1 MTLEIL
7 RNFIQSSNINFLY
20 GSGISRPYLST
31 LGNIE
36 KWLTKLAEDN
46 SKEPYKEVIKAS
58 LYKAYCDGVIL
69 KNQYFSSIDANFLET
84 KSAYVDFFSICNE
97 LMNKRNSQLLNNN
110 SSLIIQ

>member
-46 SKEPYKEVIKAS
+46 SKEPYKEVIKA
-58 LYKAYCDGVIL
+58 
-69 KNQYFSSIDANFLET
+69 
-84 KSAYVDFFSICNE
+84 
-97 LMNKRNSQLLNNN
+97 
-110 SSLIIQ
+110 

>member
-7 RNFIQSSNINFLY
+7 RNFIQSSNLNILY

-46 SKEPYKEVIKAS
+46 IK
-58 LYKAYCDGVIL
+58 
-69 KNQYFSSIDANFLET
+69 
-84 KSAYVDFFSICNE
+84 
-97 LMNKRNSQLLNNN
+97 
-110 SSLIIQ
+110 SLIKKL